1 MILDVFGLFIN
12 VLGRAASFLFTLK
25 ITDQVSVGSFLVA
38 SAIMSVIIAVIFSG
52 IRSMVVFNNN
62 ENAQSKASK
71 SNPE

>member
-62 ENAQSKASK
+62 ENVQSKASK
-71 SNPE
+71 SKPE